1 MIAMDYIDRYLS
13 RCTELPSSKEQVELL
28 ALSCFYLAV
37 KLFQAG
43 PVLST
48 HQMSVLSGRFY
59 TAKQISW
66 TEQRIL
72 FALNWKLHP
81 PCPADYVRPFVLLLM
96 SNDVL
101 DAFEPA
107 NYDMLDVA
115 DSLLHSAVL
124 DYYFVAHGHLP
135 SQIAAAA
142 ILNAVHIVQSS
153 LPWHP
158 DATEIK
164 QVLTDY
170 AKLDWGKVKQCQDRL
185 WYISEPSTQDVLV
198 DEKQP
203 EQSLVMDHK
212 GSFDSD
218 GSLASDSQ
226 EPPLA
231 NSPNCVMR
239 VVRTVQ
245 DPAEADFEP
254 PYE

>member
-13 RCTELPSSKEQVELL
+13 QCDELPTSKEHVELL

-72 FALNWKLHP
+72 FTLNWKLHP
-81 PCPADYVRPFVLLLM
+81 PCPSDYVRPFVLLLM

-115 DSLLHSAVL
+115 NSLLHSAVL
-124 DYYFVAHGHLP
+124 DYFFVAHGMLP

-142 ILNAVHIVQSS
+142 ILNAVQIVQSS

-158 DATEIK
+158 DAGEIR

-170 AKLDWGKVKQCQDRL
+170 TQLDWDHVKRCQDRL
-185 WYISEPSTQDVLV
+185 WYISEPPTTAPLTPTESGTEEL
-198 DEKQP
+198 
-203 EQSLVMDHK
+203 SSN
-212 GSFDSD
+212 SFESD
-218 GSLASDSQ
+218 GVSPHSANKLE

-231 NSPNCVMR
+231 NSPNSVMR
-239 VVRTVQ
+239 VVHTVH
-245 DPAEADFEP
+245 DAAEADFEP